1 MSFQL
6 SLRVLSLAASVD
18 RYNQSQRQARTE
30 QYISDPFEM
39 PNVLFIKTYRLT
51 KPMVQNL
58 IRTLSP
64 VIPKLKRRDA
74 LSVKEKVLIALA
86 FYATGSYQTLVG
98 QSKYHCVKERDVIKR
113 RFYRKFK
120 LPGVLGCIDGTH
132 VAIIRP
138 NQHEERYFNRKG
150 YHSLNVMVICYADLN
165 IICIDPSKPG
175 ATHDSTVW
183 RDHPLQRYLNQVYN
197 EEEVFLLGD
206 SGYSLRKTLI
216 TPILNTEPG
225 SPEEHF
231 HKLHMTARNTV
242 ERCIGVM
249 KARFRCLLNARV
261 LHYDPVFAGEIVNA
275 CAVLHNITNQN
286 RLPVPNLSAWDRE
299 IEEQLT
305 VRRRALE
312 RGLNISSDISRQ
324 EQGNRRPNLDLLEGQ
339 TVQRALINRLWQQ
352 RET

>member
-98 QSKYHCVKERDVIKR
+98 QSKYHCVSQSTISRAIRQVTKALNNHHIFKSFVKFPSTREERDVIKR

-150 YHSLNVMVICYADLN
+150 YHSLNVMVV
-165 IICIDPSKPG
+165 S
-175 ATHDSTVW
+175 
-183 RDHPLQRYLNQVYN
+183 
-197 EEEVFLLGD
+197 
-206 SGYSLRKTLI
+206 
-216 TPILNTEPG
+216 
-225 SPEEHF
+225 
-231 HKLHMTARNTV
+231 
-242 ERCIGVM
+242 
-249 KARFRCLLNARV
+249 
-261 LHYDPVFAGEIVNA
+261 
-275 CAVLHNITNQN
+275 
-286 RLPVPNLSAWDRE
+286 WDRE